1 MMVNSSLLKRR
12 ILVAGKKVPADLVV
26 KHGKILNV
34 FTGEFMEG
42 DIAIVDGM
50 IAGIGSYEGNE
61 VIDAKGKIIVPGFID
76 AHVHI
81 ESSMLLPREF
91 SKVVLPHGVTTV
103 ITDPHEIAN
112 VAGAEGI
119 QYMLDDSKDLP
130 LDIFVMLPSC
140 VPATPFE
147 SNGARLDA
155 EHLFPFMTD
164 PRVLGLAEVMDFPS
178 IATGEM
184 GMVDKL
190 VMAETHG
197 GVIDGHAAGLGRE
210 DLNIYMSAGIRTDH
224 EGINSKEAKD
234 RLDLGMYLM
243 IREGTVAKDLEALLP
258 VITVQNSRRCL
269 FVTDDKLLDD
279 LIEEGSVDHI
289 VRLAI
294 QKGLSP
300 VIAIQMVTL
309 NAAECFGL
317 RNLGAI
323 APGYQA
329 DFLLL
334 DDLKSLSIHQVYKK
348 GKRMVDKG
356 QIHKAEF
363 PRLFDAQDLITSL
376 PKINSKKVTL
386 EDIKIPLCSNTC
398 NVIEI
403 IPNSL
408 ITQHRR
414 ENVNVQNGAFCPSIE
429 KDQLKLAVIERHKS
443 TGNVGVGIVKG
454 FQLKKGAIAST
465 VAHDSH
471 NIVVVGASDQE
482 MLVAIEHITK
492 TNGGLVVVDGKDVLA
507 ALSLPVAGLMSE
519 NKYEVVYQSLKTLNE
534 ALTHIGSPKT
544 FNPFLMLSFLTLT
557 VIPELKLTDKGLFEF
572 SSFSLIDISVK
583 ESF

>member
-26 KHGKILNV
+26 KHGEILNV

-50 IAGIGSYEGNE
+50 IAGIGTYEGNE

-178 IATGEM
+178 VATGEM

-197 GVIDGHAAGLGRE
+197 VVIDGHAAGLGRE

-363 PRLFDAQDLITSL
+363 PRLFDDQDLITSL

-414 ENVNVQNGAFCPSIE
+414 ENVNVQNGAFCPSNE

-519 NKYEVVYQSLKTLNE
+519 NEYEVVYQSLKTLNE
-534 ALTHIGSPKT
+534 ALTHIGTPKT

>member
-1 MMVNSSLLKRR
+1 MVDFSILERR
-12 ILVAGKKVPADLVV
+12 ILVAGKKIPADVV
-26 KHGKILNV
+26 IKQGKILNV

-50 IAGIGSYEGNE
+50 IAGIGSYTGNE

-76 AHVHI
+76 GHVHI

-91 SKVVLPHGVTTV
+91 AKVVLQHGVTTV

-112 VAGAEGI
+112 VAGTEGI

-140 VPATPFE
+140 VPTTPFE
-147 SNGARLDA
+147 TNGARLDA
-155 EHLFPFMTD
+155 EQLLPFMTH
-164 PRVLGLAEVMDFPS
+164 PQVLGLAEVMDFPS
-178 IATGEM
+178 VASANKS
-184 GMVDKL
+184 MVDKL
-190 VMAETHG
+190 AATQSYG
-197 GVIDGHAAGLGRE
+197 GVIDGHAAGIGRE

-224 EGINSKEAKD
+224 ESVNSKEAKD

-243 IREGTVAKDLEALLP
+243 IREGTVAKDLEELMP

-294 QKGLSP
+294 QKGLNP
-300 VIAIQMVTL
+300 ILAIQMVTL
-309 NAAECFGL
+309 NTAECFGL
-317 RNLGAI
+317 RNLGAV

-334 DDLKSLSIHQVYKK
+334 DDLESVAIHQVYKK
-348 GKRMVDKG
+348 GKCIVDKG
-356 QIHKAEF
+356 QINHVEF
-363 PRLFDAQDLITSL
+363 PKVQNPSASL
-376 PKINSKKVTL
+376 PKLHSKKVTL
-386 EDIKIPLCSNTC
+386 KDIEIPLCSSTC
-398 NVIEI
+398 NIIEI

-408 ITQHRR
+408 RTHHRR
-414 ENVNVQNGAFCPSIE
+414 EFVKVQDGVFCPSTE
-429 KDQLKLAVIERHKS
+429 NDLLKLAVIERHKA
-443 TGNVGVGIVKG
+443 TGNVGLGIVKG
-454 FQLKKGAIAST
+454 FQLQKGAIAST

-482 MLVAIEHITK
+482 MLVAVEHVIK
-492 TNGGLVVVDGKDVLA
+492 TNGGLVVVDGKEVLA
-507 ALSLPVAGLMSE
+507 ALDLSVAGLMSE
-519 NKYEVVYQSLKTLNE
+519 DTSEAVYQALKTLNS
-534 ALTHIGSPKT
+534 ALTSIGSPKT

-557 VIPELKLTDKGLFEF
+557 VIPELKLTDKGLFAF
-572 SSFSLIDISVK
+572 NSFSHIDVSVK
-583 ESF
+583 E